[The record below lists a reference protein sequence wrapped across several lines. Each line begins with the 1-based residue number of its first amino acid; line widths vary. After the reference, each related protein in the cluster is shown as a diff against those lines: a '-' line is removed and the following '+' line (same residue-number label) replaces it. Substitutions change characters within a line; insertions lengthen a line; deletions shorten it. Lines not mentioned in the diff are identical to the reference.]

1 MLTETADTEV
11 SNSAEPGDARE
22 FGGEWKTEV
31 AGLGNLA
38 SDKLY
43 EKEARL
49 AMRLTELGSVM
60 VAYSGGVDS
69 SLLAYYSRMIL
80 GEKAKVVIAVS
91 PSLAQEDLESAR
103 AQAMLFEWDLIEI
116 QTDELDR
123 AEYRRNDEMRCYFCK
138 ATLFDDLQ
146 SMAKNQQ
153 INNIAYGANIDDDSD
168 DRPGHKA
175 AEQFNVV
182 SPLAEAGLTKE
193 EIRLLARNVGLPS
206 WDKPQTAC
214 LSSRVPIGMAVT
226 AEVLRKV
233 ESAESVVRSLGFR
246 QVRVR
251 HHGTRAVV
259 EVGQDELCRFSNEPL
274 LVNRIQLILMELGYS
289 DVSVASRGYRQGGA
303 NHPHDENTVVPPM
316 VPTVPA
322 F

>member
-1 MLTETADTEV
+1 MLTESTDTEV
-11 SNSAEPGDARE
+11 SNSAEPGDIRG
-22 FGGEWKTEV
+22 FGGEWKDEV
-31 AGLGNLA
+31 ADLGNRA
-38 SDKLY
+38 PDKLY

-69 SLLAYYSRMIL
+69 SLLAYYARMIL
-80 GEKAKVVIAVS
+80 GQKARVVIAVS

-116 QTDELDR
+116 ETDELDR
-123 AEYRRNDEMRCYFCK
+123 SEYRRNDEMRCYFCK

-146 SMAKNQQ
+146 AMARNQQ
-153 INNIAYGANIDDDSD
+153 ISNIAYGANIDDDSD
-168 DRPGHKA
+168 ERPGHRA

-182 SPLAEAGLTKE
+182 SPLKEAGLTKD

-214 LSSRVPIGMAVT
+214 LSSRVPIGMVVT

-233 ESAESVVRSLGFR
+233 ESAESVLRSLGFR

-251 HHGTRAVV
+251 HHGSRAVV
-259 EVGQDELCRFSNEPL
+259 EVGQDELKRFKDEPL
-274 LVNRIQLILMELGYS
+274 LVNRIQLALMELGYF
-289 DVSVASRGYRQGGA
+289 DVVVDSRGYRQGGA
-303 NHPHDENTVVPPM
+303 NHPRDEEAVLPPAVPVLP
-316 VPTVPA
+316 VL
-322 F
+322 